1 MTLTATVT
9 ITVDLIGDGW
19 TLTPPSALGT
29 PIVNANT
36 PGDLFP
42 IQTMAG
48 NTALLIPQ
56 SALTIDYLFID
67 PAPQNSGSMFTLKGL
82 PADVGVGISSMNPSL
97 IPVATTAIIPQ
108 FTASITLTF
117 TEIWL
122 QSTSATQLNIGWI

>member
-42 IQTMAG
+42 IQIMAG

-56 SALTIDYLFID
+56 SNLTVDYLFLD
-67 PAPQNSGSMFTLKGL
+67 PNPSNNGQQFTLKGV
-82 PADVGVGISSMNPSL
+82 PSDVGVGISSMNPSL
-97 IPVATTAIIPQ
+97 IPMAATVTIPS
-108 FTASITLTF
+108 FTSVTVLNF
-117 TEIWL
+117 TEYYL
-122 QSTSATQLNIGWI
+122 QSSSAGQLNIGWI